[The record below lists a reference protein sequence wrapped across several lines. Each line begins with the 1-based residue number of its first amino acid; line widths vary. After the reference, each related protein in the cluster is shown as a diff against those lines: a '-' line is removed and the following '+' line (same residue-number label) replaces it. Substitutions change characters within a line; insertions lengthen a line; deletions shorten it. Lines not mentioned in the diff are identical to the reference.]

1 MSSGSLAAPGPAGI
15 NAGLRTSAGGQQLT
29 RPLGVLAHRDDEV
42 VDRVELVL
50 AADAGD
56 EIQRDVLPVQ
66 VGLGVQ
72 DERLDG
78 AGTPGKVGLVPTDTA
93 AW

>member
-15 NAGLRTSAGGQQLT
+15 NAGLLAGGQQLT

-78 AGTPGKVGLVPTDTA
+78 AGAPGKVGLVPTDTA